1 METDERPL
9 QAVWMLTGSPVAQPA
24 GEAVSASRSTVGAC
38 GHLGPQVTSHV
49 VLAQSDLPV
58 GSASWEAR
66 SGVKTGLGEG
76 WANALVL
83 MAESKQPAEGRS
95 ETQS

>member
-49 VLAQSDLPV
+49 VLAQSDLPRGQCV
-58 GSASWEAR
+58 LGGEVR
-66 SGVKTGLGEG
+66 GKDRPGRGLGKRPG
-76 WANALVL
+76 AD
-83 MAESKQPAEGRS
+83 G
-95 ETQS
+95 